1 MSTKSKKIVVSAV
14 ATVATFI
21 LIQAIPYGKN
31 HTNPLVIR
39 EPSWDSPATRALVER
54 ACFDCHSNETIW
66 PWYSHIAP
74 ASWLVRHDVDEGRS
88 KLNFSDWQFG
98 ARKAENLDK
107 IGSEITEGEMPPIQF
122 RLAHPEA
129 RLTDAEKRQLI
140 DGIKAT
146 FLRH

>member
-14 ATVATFI
+14 ATVATLI
-21 LIQAIPYGKN
+21 LIQAIPYGKSY
-31 HTNPLVIR
+31 TNPPVVR
-39 EPSWDSPATRALVER
+39 EPSWDSPATRALAKR
-54 ACFDCHSNETIW
+54 ACFDCHSNETVW

-88 KLNFSDWQFG
+88 KLNFSDWQYG
-98 ARKAENLDK
+98 ARKAENPDK
-107 IGSEITEGEMPPIQF
+107 IASEINEGEMPPIQF

-129 RLTDAEKRQLI
+129 RLTEAEKRQLI